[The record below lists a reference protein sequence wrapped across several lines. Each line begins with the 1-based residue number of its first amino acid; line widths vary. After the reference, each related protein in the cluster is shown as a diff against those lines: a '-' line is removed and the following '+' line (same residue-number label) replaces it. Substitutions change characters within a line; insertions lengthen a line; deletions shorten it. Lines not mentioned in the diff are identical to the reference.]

1 MEENTTEKQLNTTEY
16 KNEIIKLLCQVSDM
30 KVIKIIHK
38 YLINA
43 YIRET
48 AKH

>member
-1 MEENTTEKQLNTTEY
+1 MEKTENTTENTTEY
-16 KNEIIKLLCQVSDM
+16 KNEIINLLCQVNDM

-43 YIRET
+43 YIRGT
-48 AKH
+48 VKH